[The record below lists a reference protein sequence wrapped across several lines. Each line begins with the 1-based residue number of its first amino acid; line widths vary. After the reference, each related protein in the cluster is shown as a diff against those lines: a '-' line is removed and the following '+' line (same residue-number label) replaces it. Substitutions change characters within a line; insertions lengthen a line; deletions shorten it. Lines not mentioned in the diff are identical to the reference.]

1 VTRIADDIR
10 RIAVVSSA
18 AANKDRIG
26 ATTEERRTG
35 LGMEICGVEARRNE
49 PFRDPG
55 HRLLVAGDP
64 PASVIGAERGAAE
77 DAAFVY
83 DRRRCSCESVCP
95 HTKKIHLMLHLMT

>member
-1 VTRIADDIR
+1 MTRIADDIR

-55 HRLLVAGDP
+55 RRLLVAGDP

-77 DAAFVY
+77 DAAFRIRPSALLLKVSKY
-83 DRRRCSCESVCP
+83 SV
-95 HTKKIHLMLHLMT
+95 TQKNS